1 MTPTTTCGGPTTGGS
16 TPPLDTGVRR
26 NSPNRDSS
34 SKKPSNTPLPIQG
47 WLDAEI
53 ESRERSKRAR
63 LLKTAGFPN
72 AKDIEGYDWSNL
84 RMPADWG
91 GARSSQRSTSRRPL
105 RGPRALWARRHRQ
118 DPSRGRV
125 GQARVHARD
134 TCQVLH
140 RDRAAHAAA
149 PREARGP
156 ARHGAPADRQGEA
169 PDHRRVRLHAD
180 RRGGFQAPVPGHI
193 GFLRDPERGLHH
205 EHRVLRLGTHA
216 RRQEHGRRV
225 DRPHRAPRQARRIRG
240 RLLPQRAR
248 PHDQT
253 AKEKGTAGS
262 DGAVS
267 AGDQPPMLPKNS
279 AHTVD
284 ANLQKHICAASET
297 AGRGK

>member
-1 MTPTTTCGGPTTGGS
+1 MTPTTTCGGPTTSGS

-84 RMPADWG
+84 RMPADW

-205 EHRVLRLGTHA
+205 EHRVLRLGDACSAT
-216 RRQEHGRRV
+216 RTW
-225 DRPHRAPRQARRIRG
+225 PPR
-240 RLLPQRAR
+240 
-248 PHDQT
+248 
-253 AKEKGTAGS
+253 
-262 DGAVS
+262 
-267 AGDQPPMLPKNS
+267 
-279 AHTVD
+279 
-284 ANLQKHICAASET
+284 
-297 AGRGK
+297 

>member
-1 MTPTTTCGGPTTGGS
+1 MREDHGDGQTAAV
-16 TPPLDTGVRR
+16 DTG
-26 NSPNRDSS
+26 
-34 SKKPSNTPLPIQG
+34 
-47 WLDAEI
+47 
-53 ESRERSKRAR
+53 RAR
-63 LLKTAGFPN
+63 RGHRTGDARPAGPDGRL
-72 AKDIEGYDWSNL
+72 ARRGDRVQGTVETRQAPQGRGIPEREGHRGIRL
-84 RMPADWG
+84 VEPAHARRL
-91 GARSSQRSTSRRPL
+91 GARAARDARLRRPL
-105 RGPRALWARRHRQ
+105 RGPRALRARRHRQ

-169 PDHRRVRLHAD
+169 PGHRRVRLHAD
-180 RRGGFQAPVPGHI
+180 RRGGFQTPVPGHI

-205 EHRVLRLGTHA
+205 EHRVLRLGTRA

-225 DRPHRAPRQARRIRG
+225 DRPHRAPRQARQIRG

-248 PHDQT
+248 PHDQIT
-253 AKEKGTAGS
+253 KEKGAAGS

-267 AGDQPPMLPKNS
+267 AGNQPPMLLKNS

-284 ANLQKHICAASET
+284 ANLQKHIRH
-297 AGRGK
+297 GIPGIRPRQG